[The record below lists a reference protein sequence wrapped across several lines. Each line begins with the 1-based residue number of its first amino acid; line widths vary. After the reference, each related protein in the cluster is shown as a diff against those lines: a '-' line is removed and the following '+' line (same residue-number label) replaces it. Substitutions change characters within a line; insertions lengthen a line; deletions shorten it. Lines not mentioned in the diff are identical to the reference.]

1 MRSSEKSSNQ
11 LIVGGS
17 TLEALVARAEA
28 MRSAGG
34 RLELWGDLC
43 DLTPQLPSAESPC
56 TPPEATGV
64 VKPDDAERSV
74 VYAMGMLG
82 YALLTGGHP
91 WQQLAPTELRD
102 AILSRSL
109 PSIGEERA
117 PAVIRGR
124 IDRLIARAT
133 SKDPSARH
141 ANRGEL
147 KADLRNVIAMLE
159 TPASETIAGPAI
171 REREFNEIREWVDS
185 VRTGGTGLLEIS
197 GDSGTGK
204 TYLWETVVDASARP
218 DERWLYAKA
227 GPGERR
233 PYDTISRLLESRA
246 DEIASLLHSRP
257 DLGPLSAF
265 VRTIAP
271 ALSPV
276 LPVRPGDTS
285 ALVPEP
291 AGSLARLLSMAGG
304 AKRPSI
310 VCIDDYQWLDEYS
323 RDAVHELMGAF
334 RGVAVVVITRQPI
347 EAERAFDCSVSP
359 AHVRRVTLTA
369 LSRDD
374 ARRFVRTLEPDD
386 ATLDDVA
393 IDRLYRE
400 SMGNPMALMTLAR
413 SEARPSSAVSDDVL
427 GAVAAERL
435 RRLSEPA
442 RFLAMVASLA
452 AAGGGPPTRL
462 ATAADRDREED
473 AARAELIASGVMR
486 ERRDHR
492 LRFTHDSVEIAART
506 LALRDEKAV
515 RTAVGSLVAQARGGD
530 MRAAYAAAELLDV
543 AGDGTVTPQTRD
555 WVLLKA
561 ARRSLQILAPLD
573 AMKLVERAVAAAGD
587 DARVP
592 LLHVGHEAAY
602 VLGDRARMSHYY
614 RAIAS
619 AGTMLDRAQAR
630 YMWIRRNYAESR
642 FAGAAQI
649 TARVLDMLDVVDP
662 PIAWW
667 DGMDEA
673 ISYAHALAPGR
684 RLKRLID
691 RGPATDPTAELASRT
706 LAHML
711 VPTMTS
717 DRDRLAMIAYAM
729 FRIAEAYGWTSYTGL
744 GFIAWGG
751 YVGIQR
757 PAGAWI
763 RPYFQC
769 ADTLAS
775 RVGDPVARST
785 IRTLV
790 TGLGSSWW
798 LPYQE
803 FARQLIEREQ
813 EGRSA
818 ANWEYVAHARH
829 LHAQAMLYGGAPLER
844 VHKEFDEIR
853 KEVETFGLGRTAHAL
868 AKHHQAVETL
878 MGLGD
883 DPVRMD
889 GRIIREAPYLAEVHR
904 TQDTLSL
911 AGYHIV
917 KSLVALYADRPEVVV
932 ESIRNGRRASSAA
945 VFFHDQLMGSFLIGV
960 ATYRCG
966 DRVAGDAALRRLRGL
981 ARDVPETN
989 LHRLDIVLGERA
1001 AGAGRYR
1008 RAAGRFRRAAR
1019 RALARE
1025 VLHEAAYA
1033 SERLGD
1039 VTHDLRWWHQA
1050 ESLYRLW
1057 GGAHASHRVQE
1068 KLGLPQGLSTVG
1080 RTDVAPDRFMADL
1093 ASSEGVPEFLR
1104 AGAAQL
1110 LRMSSG
1116 VEAVLQLRSQETGQ
1130 DHHVA
1135 LTGGPTAPNAH
1146 DAIAPDLRLLLDETE
1161 RGGCRSLSPSDL
1173 PGRTAPI
1180 IVGRAAGTRGIEVA
1194 GLVVGIPGAAAFSDG
1209 LVRSIQGVLEAAA
1222 SLAPAVEL
1230 RGLLQ
1235 ESREELSRTRRQLS
1249 RTERYRRQ
1257 LFSTISDAFLLAD
1270 ARASVLFSNRA
1281 AGRYLTSGENGTLV
1295 VRPEIRGDVLDMISA
1310 ALEHGSAPAQRI
1322 SFNRSYVQ
1330 VKAHTVGEA
1339 DDLVAV
1345 SLYDISET
1353 VANEQRLANK
1363 DRQLVVSDRLASI
1376 GMFSSAIVHE
1386 ISNPNH
1392 VLQLNTQSLSM
1403 VLSWLRLEGAS
1414 VEERQAVE
1422 QARELGGQIAD
1433 AARRVESVL
1442 QMVKSYGREGRTEQ
1456 WGPLDPGGVC
1466 ERAFRFSRIM
1476 ASQHTDDFTLSVGE
1490 SLPEVWGDAALL
1502 EQAVVNLI
1510 KNACDALEDRSG
1522 SVAVRATAQP
1532 ETVRIAVCDTGRGFP
1547 EGVRERIGTPF
1558 LSARHEEGGTGLG
1571 LSIVASIVDKHGGRL
1586 TVDAVGGFSTR
1597 VSLELPIHRSSRD

>member
-1 MRSSEKSSNQ
+1 MSRSEQSPNQ

-17 TLEALVARAEA
+17 ALDVLVARAQA
-28 MRSAGG
+28 LRSVGE
-34 RLELWGDLC
+34 RLELWGHLC
-43 DLTPQLPSAESPC
+43 DLPPQLPSAESPC

-64 VKPDDAERSV
+64 VKPDDTERSV

-91 WQQLAPTELRD
+91 WQRLAPAELRD
-102 AILSRSL
+102 AILSGAL
-109 PSIGEERA
+109 PSIGEEQG

-159 TPASETIAGPAI
+159 APASEATAGPAI
-171 REREFNEIREWVDS
+171 REREYNEIREWIDN
-185 VRTGGTGLLEIS
+185 VRTGGTGLLEVS

-204 TYLWETVVDASARP
+204 TYLWETVVDAFARP

-233 PYDTISRLLESRA
+233 PYDTIIRLLESQA
-246 DEIASLLHSRP
+246 DEIASLLRDRP

-271 ALSPV
+271 SLSPV
-276 LPVRPGDTS
+276 LPVGPGDTT

-291 AGSLARLLSMAGG
+291 ARSLARLLSMAGV

-310 VCIDDYQWLDEYS
+310 ICIDDYQWLDEYS

-334 RGVAVVVITRQPI
+334 RGVGVVVITRQPI
-347 EAERAFDCSVSP
+347 EAESAFRCSVSP
-359 AHVRRVTLTA
+359 AHVRRVTLSA
-369 LSRDD
+369 LSREE

-386 ATLDDVA
+386 ATLDDAA
-393 IDRLYRE
+393 IDRLCRE
-400 SMGNPMALMTLAR
+400 SMGNPMALATLAR

-427 GAVAAERL
+427 AAVAAERL
-435 RRLSEPA
+435 RRLSDPA
-442 RFLAMVASLA
+442 RFLAMVASLTSA
-452 AAGGGPPTRL
+452 ARGSPTRL
-462 ATAADRDREED
+462 ANAADRDREEE
-473 AARAELIASGVMR
+473 AARAELVSSGVMR

-506 LALRDEKAV
+506 LALRNEQAV
-515 RTAVGSLVAQARGGD
+515 RTAVRALVAQARGGD

-561 ARRSLQILAPLD
+561 ARRSLEILAPMD
-573 AMKLVERAVAAAGD
+573 AINLVERAVAVAGD

-649 TARVLDMLDVVDP
+649 TARILEMLEVLAP
-662 PIAWW
+662 PIPWS

-673 ISYAHALAPGR
+673 ISYVSATSPVR
-684 RLKRLID
+684 RLKRLIE
-691 RGPATDPTAELASRT
+691 RGPAADPAAELASRT

-717 DRDRLAMIAYAM
+717 DRDRLVMIAYAL
-729 FRIAEAYGWTSYTGL
+729 FRIAETYGWTSYTGL

-751 YVGIQR
+751 YLGIQR
-757 PAGAWI
+757 PAGAWT

-775 RVGDPVARST
+775 RSGDPIARST

-798 LPYQE
+798 LPYRD
-803 FARQLIEREQ
+803 FAHQLLEREQ

-844 VHKEFDEIR
+844 VDKEFGEVR

-917 KSLVALYADRPEVVV
+917 KSLVALYADRPDVVV
-932 ESIRNGRRASSAA
+932 ESIRQGHRASSSA
-945 VFFHDQLMGSFLIGV
+945 VFFHDQLLGSFLIGV

-989 LHRLDIVLGERA
+989 RHRLDIVLGERA
-1001 AGAGRYR
+1001 ADKRRYR
-1008 RAAGRFRRAAR
+1008 RAANRFRRAAR
-1019 RALARE
+1019 RALARD

-1068 KLGLPQGLSTVG
+1068 KLGLAPRVSTVSSA
-1080 RTDVAPDRFMADL
+1080 DVASDRFMAEL
-1093 ASSEGVPEFLR
+1093 AASEDVAQFLR

-1110 LRMSSG
+1110 LGMSSG
-1116 VEAVLQLRSQETGQ
+1116 VEAVLQLRSRETGR

-1135 LTGGPTAPNAH
+1135 LVGGPTAPNVH

-1161 RGGCRSLSPSDL
+1161 RGTCRGLSPSDL

-1180 IVGRAAGTRGIEVA
+1180 VVGRVPGTRGIEVA

-1209 LVRSIQGVLEAAA
+1209 LVRDIQRVLETAA

-1235 ESREELSRTRRQLS
+1235 ESREELSQTRRQLS

-1257 LFSTISDAFLLAD
+1257 LFSTISDAFLLAN
-1270 ARASVLFSNRA
+1270 AGATVLFSNRA
-1281 AGRYLTSGENGTLV
+1281 AGRYLTSGANGTLV
-1295 VRPEIRGDVLDMISA
+1295 VRPEIRGYVLDMISA

-1322 SFNRSYVQ
+1322 SFDGSYAQIRV
-1330 VKAHTVGEA
+1330 HTVGEES
-1339 DDLVAV
+1339 DLVAI
-1345 SLYDISET
+1345 SIYDISQT
-1353 VANEQRLANK
+1353 VANEQRLASK

-1392 VLQLNTQSLSM
+1392 ILQLNTQSLSL

-1414 VEERQAVE
+1414 VEERRAVE
-1422 QARELGGQIAD
+1422 QARELGEQIAD

-1456 WGPLDPGGVC
+1456 WGPVDPGGVC
-1466 ERAFRFSRIM
+1466 ERAVRFSRIM
-1476 ASQHTDDFTLSVGE
+1476 ASQHTDHFSLSAGE
-1490 SLPEVWGDAALL
+1490 RLPRIWGDPALL

-1510 KNACDALEDRSG
+1510 KNACYALEDRSG
-1522 SVAVRATAQP
+1522 TVVVRVDPAP
-1532 ETVRIAVCDTGRGFP
+1532 ESVRIAVCDTGRGFP
-1547 EGVRERIGTPF
+1547 EDLRERIGTPF

-1586 TVDAVGGFSTR
+1586 TVDTAEGFSTR
-1597 VSLELPIHRSSRD
+1597 VSLELPIHRPSRD